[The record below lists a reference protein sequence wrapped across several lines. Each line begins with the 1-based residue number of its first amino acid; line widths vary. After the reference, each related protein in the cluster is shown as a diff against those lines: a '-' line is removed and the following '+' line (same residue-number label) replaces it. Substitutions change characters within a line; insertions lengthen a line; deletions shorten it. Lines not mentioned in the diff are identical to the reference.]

1 MCKVSLMCEK
11 KFMFSKRLEGNVAG
25 ILQKKSLQRCLKP
38 PRAAICEGLHH
49 LDAAETHLP
58 AAGA

>member
-1 MCKVSLMCEK
+1 MWQES
-11 KFMFSKRLEGNVAG
+11 FR
-25 ILQKKSLQRCLKP
+25 KKSLQRCLKP